1 MAGRST
7 GTRTSTGGAV
17 EELITALGGVR
28 PFAAA
33 IGLSPS
39 TVQGW
44 KERGKIPKNRQAYVY
59 EKLLEHG
66 LGETLL
72 VSALPNAH
80 PADPASPPPAQSEQT
95 STARTTY
102 APARGVGKTGAKPT
116 EKLGAKLGAKT
127 GARPV
132 ERGGGDW
139 EKYRVRRRIVTSVA
153 VLVLLSAILLTILDI
168 FLALPLGYEIPSRG
182 ERGVAQVIATDP
194 ERATRPAL
202 APLAVQP
209 TAAER
214 ARFAEAVQLEAVESR
229 LKLLEEH
236 VASLTAATRT
246 LKRVEESLLL
256 RLEEIEAL
264 ARRRPDA
271 AAATVLALAQLR
283 ATVDSGAPYREA
295 LDVATRLAP
304 EQAATLTRALSED
317 ALVGIASYNELA
329 RLLDQTLLAV
339 RDSAAGQKGWF
350 GRLIGVRLSKG
361 ADATDPVAALEQAQS
376 ALATGDLAAAVV
388 AVESI
393 GGASVVGAVAIHTE
407 PWLRKARARLTATT
421 ALAEA
426 QTSSLRILVQ
436 SVGAHD
442 GGSPENTQ

>member
-339 RDSAAGQKGWF
+339 RDSAAGAKG
-350 GRLIGVRLSKG
+350 LVR
-361 ADATDPVAALEQAQS
+361 AFDWCAPF
-376 ALATGDLAAAVV
+376 
-388 AVESI
+388 
-393 GGASVVGAVAIHTE
+393 
-407 PWLRKARARLTATT
+407 
-421 ALAEA
+421 
-426 QTSSLRILVQ
+426 
-436 SVGAHD
+436 
-442 GGSPENTQ
+442 